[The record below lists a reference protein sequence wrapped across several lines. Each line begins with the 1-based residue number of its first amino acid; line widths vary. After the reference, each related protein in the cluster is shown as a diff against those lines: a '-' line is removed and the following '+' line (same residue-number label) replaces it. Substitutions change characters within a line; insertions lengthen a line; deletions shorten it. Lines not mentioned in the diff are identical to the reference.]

1 MSLRVHSK
9 EISVNISLI
18 IAEVNEQMSCYYA
31 LFSKDIQSLSFLFLR
46 HPIIAFVL
54 CWISFTYKMSE
65 IEDAIQFLVDHG
77 KADVALKIKE
87 FFDLHS
93 SKDQVW
99 YKCVPSVLRSCSP
112 EMIHVHFDCRKTL
125 LKSKVMKGWPT
136 KARCGTW
143 KRFFSFWSSL

>member
-77 KADVALKIKE
+77 KAEVALKIKQIL
-87 FFDLHS
+87 DLHS
-93 SKDQVW
+93 SKTQV
-99 YKCVPSVLRSCSP
+99 
-112 EMIHVHFDCRKTL
+112 
-125 LKSKVMKGWPT
+125 
-136 KARCGTW
+136 
-143 KRFFSFWSSL
+143 